1 MLNYFERSRPTRPSF
16 SIDGK
21 RYFGGGGG
29 STDTTIHPD
38 GTVLAQYV
46 SLNYW
51 ANDGNNPNCAFAKGG
66 FDRQPY
72 SFGMS
77 DVNNAFLDF
86 HNNFYVLFM
95 VDLDI
100 DALYEQLQASMV
112 DGPVVSDMVAA
123 QNIYL
128 EDEINQN
135 TLFKLKVHLSDIG
148 AVMTSSYMDTVG
160 IVEMNKVKALTQYKA
175 GLNVDMLKLAHQRWE
190 KHLEWNKNIVD
201 EYLHE
206 IVSYYQSADIYTKTG
221 NDVAANNTLWPWKI
235 LDQLR
240 AIVGSLNG
248 APAGGSTVQNPSAM
262 QQAGSYVGMA
272 AGVTDVASSLKG
284 LFSSAPAE

>member
-1 MLNYFERSRPTRPSF
+1 MS
-16 SIDGK
+16 
-21 RYFGGGGG
+21 GGGG

-38 GTVLAQYV
+38 QSVKDAYV
-46 SLNYW
+46 VAVW
-51 ANDGNNPNCAFAKGG
+51 AASDPVTGQLPKTIGLF
-66 FDRQPY
+66 PY

-86 HNNFYVLFM
+86 HTNFFLFFM
-95 VDLDI
+95 ANVDIESAYD
-100 DALYEQLQASMV
+100 QTQAKMV

-135 TLFKLKVHLSDIG
+135 TLFKLKTHLSNIG

-160 IVEMNKVKALTQYKA
+160 IVEMNKVKALTQYRA
-175 GLNVDMLKLAHQRWE
+175 TLNTDMLKLSHSRWE

-206 IVSYYQSADIYTKTG
+206 IVSYYQSADVYTKTG
-221 NDVAANNTLWPWKI
+221 NDVSVNNALWGWKI
-235 LDQLR
+235 LDQYR
-240 AIVGSLNG
+240 AIVGCLNG
-248 APAGGSTVQNPSAM
+248 APAGGSTVTTPSAM

-272 AGVTDVASSLKG
+272 AGVTDIASSLKG
-284 LFSSAPAE
+284 IFSSAPATTTT